1 MGVSVSVMSA
11 PEVDGQAA
19 TGLHGYAIRDDVAA
33 TSAFLDASQGLD
45 IDARDEYV
53 SGWLAFCHEMTF

>member
-11 PEVDGQAA
+11 PPVDEQA
-19 TGLHGYAIRDDVAA
+19 TGLHSCAMGDDVAA
-33 TSAFLDASQGLD
+33 TSAFLDASQDLN

-53 SGWLAFCHEMTF
+53 SSWLFVRW